1 MDGRGAGPRH
11 ARFDCPM
18 VLTAPAI
25 HRAIDV
31 TPAPEG
37 GRLLAN
43 GKVCLISRVRC
54 TSQNASLKQYRKADA
69 LLRALLAK
77 LDCDQMLGNEPDPER
92 AYKAATLFF
101 LAKAFKSYQAVHLL
115 CSAGFFQDGAVLSRT
130 IFEIFLQVSYMA
142 GNPVERAPLFI
153 KHDLVGRYFL
163 YLKLKKYPDLVS
175 DIEKRK
181 ENLEQLATQF
191 KELEDQYHKGKGW
204 WGNDLRWLAERVESD
219 DNEAEKNYLRLYPL
233 YSDLVH
239 STSSS
244 VKHYIFTIAGR
255 STVDGHVFRSVDG
268 ILRGCR
274 VGVRRGYGRG
284 SGPREGIGQYRMTRD
299 RRRCHYGLRVIALTI
314 ARFTSERGPRLW
326 PTL

>member
-1 MDGRGAGPRH
+1 MAWYTFRGRPYLASGQV
-11 ARFDCPM
+11 D
-18 VLTAPAI
+18 
-25 HRAIDV
+25 AIDV

-255 STVDGHVFRSVDG
+255 STVDSAPSTCGEKLAAFPMATSSA
-268 ILRGCR
+268 LLT
-274 VGVRRGYGRG
+274 GYYAAAAW
-284 SGPREGIGQYRMTRD
+284 EFAEVMAE
-299 RRRCHYGLRVIALTI
+299 ALALAKELVNT
-314 ARFTSERGPRLW
+314 E
-326 PTL
+326 